1 MIPEVK
7 SKNDKI
13 IIYGFNIACGVSF
26 LSRVVDTYTV
36 YFRNSY
42 SVSLTILYG
51 IYMISGMYCIY
62 RWLSIIATRQ
72 KARFIQFNRLTIDEY
87 VSISYILPYL
97 AQSAT
102 YIWNLSTGK
111 RFWRDRNEG
120 SLIFQMC
127 LVYLFY
133 LIIIRKF
140 HGLSFHPM
148 LIGYHLLL
156 SCHSVVVP
164 GRMLHIIAVTSRNLL
179 KMKQIF
185 VRFASHEIRFVAI
198 CICILWASVPSGEFI
213 CGDLHFPW
221 LSGRR

>member
-1 MIPEVK
+1 MIPELK
-7 SKNDKI
+7 SKNHKI

-42 SVSLTILYG
+42 SVSLTTTILYG

-97 AQSAT
+97 AQIAT

-111 RFWRDRNEG
+111 RFWRDRSEG

-133 LIIIRKF
+133 LIIICKF
-140 HGLSFHPM
+140 HGLTLLPSFSDWLPSPLVMSFCSGAWPHAA
-148 LIGYHLLL
+148 YHRCYEPK
-156 SCHSVVVP
+156 S
-164 GRMLHIIAVTSRNLL
+164 AEDEAN
-179 KMKQIF
+179 
-185 VRFASHEIRFVAI
+185 IRP
-198 CICILWASVPSGEFI
+198 LR
-213 CGDLHFPW
+213 LT
-221 LSGRR
+221 